1 MVAEIDWHSD
11 TSKQI
16 LAVDGWSISDTVPAA
31 RVSFLH
37 IERLPRAFDFY
48 AVRESPSSSWRPP
61 VARTRTPES
70 YYVSHYQDSAI
81 AFTVHET
88 PRPSGVEA
96 LPSAVSAT
104 EGFGYGRRPFI
115 SAAT

>member
-1 MVAEIDWHSD
+1 MVFHGTAFLFYLSGGVSTIINSYHGV
-11 TSKQI
+11 TI
-16 LAVDGWSISDTVPAA
+16 AA
-31 RVSFLH
+31 G
-37 IERLPRAFDFY
+37 
-48 AVRESPSSSWRPP
+48 
-61 VARTRTPES
+61 S
-70 YYVSHYQDSAI
+70 YYVSYYQDSAI

-96 LPSAVSAT
+96 LPSDVAAT